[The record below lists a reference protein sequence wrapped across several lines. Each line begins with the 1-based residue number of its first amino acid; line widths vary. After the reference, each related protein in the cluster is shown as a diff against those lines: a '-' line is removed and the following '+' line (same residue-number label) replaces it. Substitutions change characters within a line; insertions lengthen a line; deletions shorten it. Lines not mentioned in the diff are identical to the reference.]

1 MFSSVYQK
9 GSTGVE
15 IFTPTGKEPFK
26 NVLCRTEINSAKFY
40 DRNIKGY
47 AILLDSESHNP
58 AFQIPRK
65 DSDSLGVSQ
74 SIVCVQLQCVS
85 EKKTASVEFILR
97 DDQRQRRRL
106 HFSNRFRELSIN
118 PLHAQ
123 VPWHISSS
131 DDSDFPW
138 CSWVLDLSSLC
149 IQCFQTQFSSLEG
162 VRIYGTMHL
171 RKLFS
176 LPRNAIIGEGEGEG
190 MGMWDVRNLL
200 IPVSLDFSAGTP
212 AVRCMWTLP
221 RGHEDKGSRLE
232 VGGRGLQGVPPP
244 QQLTTV
250 SHARTAT
257 AKKGGAGGKPAV
269 STGKVDVK
277 GKLASLNAKML
288 RAEQVEAEPAPPV
301 TNRPSSPILK
311 KESNRQVTQ
320 FDSAAKIIHAH
331 DQEVSSHSG
340 KDVHGFSSMD
350 RDRDANARNS
360 RNVAPHDYADMHAE
374 DVHDTAAGGERTSV
388 RSSGDQLSV
397 TPAHDPYSTTTA
409 TQRTSRTGGVHI
421 GGRSVDDDDED
432 DVHTHRQLTSS
443 RTSHHNS
450 DTRDY
455 HAEEQMHG
463 YGKVQNTQIRTSD
476 RDHFSG
482 SHDSGGHEAVHDAA
496 VDHGYG
502 RGYGY
507 ATGDGD
513 GSEGSRSNQEGE
525 EEHFSRDN
533 IYDLDEAAPHARDED
548 VDDDHEEYA
557 TDERNKVDNDAGNDD
572 LLPSVRSSRKSLE
585 EWIRDS
591 RESLGRAQQILLNPS
606 SHVTTSFTQV
616 NDDKK
621 AEGVHRDISAPSSPY
636 VSRVLPAPRSLP
648 PASPFTPSRSS
659 SSLVPPA
666 FRSFQEQAMS
676 ASPTSSTATAT
687 PTSPTISSSPTRT
700 ATISSSPTRTATI
713 SSSPTRTATISSS
726 PTRTATISSSPTRTA
741 ALSRGEGLVGDVAQE
756 TTLTSSRPS
765 TAGAAR
771 SSTRDS
777 YRPLVEADATSR
789 ARVSVASTNGGKE
802 RRYGGKEEE
811 VADEDFAPHGD
822 TAMHS
827 SRQSFRRAFHDDAS
841 NDAGGTDDYDDF
853 DGHVNSVFHF
863 PYRHRGLASTLADG
877 DNADVL
883 QGTASQHWQG
893 NNSREYSE
901 QYGKFDA
908 PLHHSPPASP
918 YRAQTAGDMRD
929 DDDGDDTHYGE
940 PGHQDDDVWAER
952 RRGGYETYR
961 KALGEVLQTVLSSS
975 VSVSAAKD
983 YHATQR
989 ASELL
994 HTLDLL
1000 EQEFIHNYGLQTFQ
1014 ERLGCFFVDA

>member
-74 SIVCVQLQCVS
+74 SIVCIQLQCVS

-123 VPWHISSS
+123 VPWPISSS

-149 IQCFQTQFSSLEG
+149 LQCFQTQFSSLEG

-176 LPRNAIIGEGEGEG
+176 LPRNAVIGDGEGEA

-200 IPVSLDFSAGTP
+200 IPVSMDFPAGTP

-250 SHARTAT
+250 SHTRTAT
-257 AKKGGAGGKPAV
+257 MKKGGAGGKPAV

-288 RAEQVEAEPAPPV
+288 RAEQVEAEPAPPISH
-301 TNRPSSPILK
+301 RPSSPTVK
-311 KESNRQVTQ
+311 KEANRQVTQ
-320 FDSAAKIIHAH
+320 FDSGANIIHTH
-331 DQEVSSHSG
+331 DQEISSRSG
-340 KDVHGFSSMD
+340 EDVHGISSID
-350 RDRDANARNS
+350 CSLHNARNA
-360 RNVAPHDYADMHAE
+360 APLDYADMHA
-374 DVHDTAAGGERTSV
+374 DDIHDAAAG
-388 RSSGDQLSV
+388 V
-397 TPAHDPYSTTTA
+397 TPAHDPITTTA
-409 TQRTSRTGGVHI
+409 RQRTSHTGGVHI
-421 GGRSVDDDDED
+421 AGRSVDDDDED

-443 RTSHHNS
+443 HTSHHYS

-463 YGKVQNTQIRTSD
+463 YGRVQNTQTRTSD

-482 SHDSGGHEAVHDAA
+482 SHDSDGHEAMHDAA
-496 VDHGYG
+496 VDQGYG

-507 ATGDGD
+507 ATGDLY
-513 GSEGSRSNQEGE
+513 GSEGSRSDQEAE
-525 EEHFSRDN
+525 EEHFSRGN
-533 IYDLDEAAPHARDED
+533 MSGLDDAVPHDRDDD
-548 VDDDHEEYA
+548 VDDDREEYA
-557 TDERNKVDNDAGNDD
+557 TDEQRVDNDAGNDD
-572 LLPSVRSSRKSLE
+572 LLPSVRSSHKSLE

-606 SHVTTSFTQV
+606 SHDTTSFTQV
-616 NDDKK
+616 NDDKE
-621 AEGVHRDISAPSSPY
+621 AEGKYRDISTPSSPY
-636 VSRVLPAPRSLP
+636 VSRVLPPPRSLP

-676 ASPTSSTATAT
+676 ASPTSSTPTAM
-687 PTSPTISSSPTRT
+687 PTSPTISSSL
-700 ATISSSPTRTATI
+700 
-713 SSSPTRTATISSS
+713 
-726 PTRTATISSSPTRTA
+726 TRTA
-741 ALSRGEGLVGDVAQE
+741 APARGEGVVGDVAQE
-756 TTLTSSRPS
+756 TTLTSRPS

-771 SSTRDS
+771 SSTSTRDS
-777 YRPLVEADATSR
+777 YRPQVEADATSGAR
-789 ARVSVASTNGGKE
+789 ASVASTSGSKE

-827 SRQSFRRAFHDDAS
+827 TRQSFSRAIH
-841 NDAGGTDDYDDF
+841 NDAAGSGDFDDF

-863 PYRHRGLASTLADG
+863 PYRHRGLASTVADG

-883 QGTASQHWQG
+883 QGTASQHWQSK
-893 NNSREYSE
+893 NSREYGE

-908 PLHHSPPASP
+908 PNHHSPPASP
-918 YRAQTAGDMRD
+918 YRAQAAGRMLDGDED
-929 DDDGDDTHYGE
+929 DDAVYEE
-940 PGHQDDDVWAER
+940 PGHQEDEVWAER

-961 KALGEVLQTVLSSS
+961 KALGGVLRTILSSS

-983 YHATQR
+983 DHATQR
-989 ASELL
+989 ATELL